1 MQEFEQLLED
11 VVKEFNESKAA
22 YLSFS
27 FDHEG
32 TSYTIRLKKPI
43 APAVPPTAPSPPT
56 KEKEIEAKEPTEPE
70 VKYDFIKSNKIGY
83 FRSTHPRL
91 LKTPLI
97 KGDAVNKGQIVAVVE
112 SLGVYHEIRSNISGV
127 VEDILVKDGDAVDYG
142 KPLIK
147 VRIYEEGTNS
157 K

>member
-1 MQEFEQLLED
+1 MQNFEQLLED

-32 TSYTIRLKKPI
+32 TSYTIRLKKHV
-43 APAVPPTAPSPPT
+43 APVPPPITPPSPP
-56 KEKEIEAKEPTEPE
+56 KEEKAEAKEETKPE
-70 VKYDFIKSNKIGY
+70 AEYGYIKSNKIGY
-83 FRSTHPRL
+83 FRASHPRF
-91 LKTPLI
+91 LKTPLV
-97 KGDAVNKGQIVAVVE
+97 KGDVVNKGQVVAIVE
-112 SLGVYHEIRSNISGV
+112 SLGVYHEIRSNLSGV

-147 VRIYEEGTNS
+147 VKVYEKGTSS